1 MRRSSRRT
9 ARDAFV
15 FDDGNVD
22 FRNMQLRREGSSLV
36 PLTPQEFK
44 ILNSMEQ
51 DAERDISRNEL
62 LNEVWSC
69 HKSDSRRSVDNYIL
83 RLRQKL

>member
-1 MRRSSRRT
+1 
-9 ARDAFV
+9 
-15 FDDGNVD
+15 
-22 FRNMQLRREGSSLV
+22 
-36 PLTPQEFK
+36 
-44 ILNSMEQ
+44 MEQ

>member
-1 MRRSSRRT
+1 MH
-9 ARDAFV
+9 
-15 FDDGNVD
+15 
-22 FRNMQLRREGSSLV
+22 LRREGRSLV
-36 PLTPQEFK
+36 PLTSQEFK

-62 LNEVWSC
+62 LNEVWDVTSLTPVEV
-69 HKSDSRRSVDNYIL
+69 SIIYIL